1 MIEWKEAYHLLYELE
16 VHISSVFRVFNYPD
30 KKDVLNEDIV
40 EVLNDLQ
47 ELNTLFIKKD
57 CIDEWKINPI
67 SFLDICNAYWEQVW
81 IPYKN
86 KYNLVREEIYLTE
99 TFKKIHYNYVLD
111 TKLDKIEEIEKD
123 AIDQKRTSYGNN
135 QLLSTPSL

>member
-1 MIEWKEAYHLLYELE
+1 MIEWKEAYHLLYEIE
-16 VHISSVFRVFNYPD
+16 VHISSVFRVFDYHNKRD
-30 KKDVLNEDIV
+30 KLNKDLI
-40 EVLNDLQ
+40 EVFDNLQ
-47 ELNTLFIKKD
+47 ELVNLFHRRD
-57 CIDEWKINPI
+57 CIDEWQKNPI
-67 SFLDICNAYWEQVW
+67 AFLDICNAYWEQVW

-86 KYNLVREEIYLTE
+86 EYNLVREEIYLTE

-123 AIDQKRTSYGNN
+123 AIDQKRTSYGTN

>member
-1 MIEWKEAYHLLYELE
+1 MIEWKEACELIYTLE
-16 VHISSVFRVFNYPD
+16 KQTAFVFRAFNYPD
-30 KKDVLNEDIV
+30 KKKELNEDV
-40 EVLNDLQ
+40 VKVFDDLY

-57 CIDEWKINPI
+57 CIDEWQKNPI
-67 SFLDICNAYWEQVW
+67 AFLDICNAYWEQIW

-86 KYNLVREEIYLTE
+86 EYNLVREEIYLTE

-123 AIDQKRTSYGNN
+123 AINQKRTSYGNN
-135 QLLSTPSL
+135 QLLSTSSL

>member
-1 MIEWKEAYHLLYELE
+1 MIEWKEACHLIYELE
-16 VHISSVFRVFNYPD
+16 VQTAGVFRVFNYPD

-40 EVLNDLQ
+40 EVLDDLQ
-47 ELNTLFIKKD
+47 ELNNIFLEKS
-57 CIDEWKINPI
+57 CIDEWKVNPI

-99 TFKKIHYNYVLD
+99 TFKKIHYNYILD

-123 AIDQKRTSYGNN
+123 AIDQKRTSYGKN
-135 QLLSTPSL
+135 QLLSTSSL

>member
-1 MIEWKEAYHLLYELE
+1 MIEWKEACHLIYELE
-16 VHISSVFRVFNYPD
+16 VQTSQVFRVFNYPD
-30 KKDVLNEDIV
+30 KKDALNEDIV

-47 ELNTLFIKKD
+47 ELNNLFLKKD

>member
-1 MIEWKEAYHLLYELE
+1 MIEWKEAYHLLCELE

-47 ELNTLFIKKD
+47 ELNTLFIKKE

-86 KYNLVREEIYLTE
+86 EYNLVREEIYLTK
-99 TFKKIHYNYVLD
+99 TFRKIHIIYLIQ
-111 TKLDKIEEIEKD
+111 IEEIEKD
-123 AIDQKRTSYGNN
+123 AIDQKRTSYGAN
-135 QLLSTPSL
+135 QQLSVSSL